1 MAAPKPLRV
10 YLAGPDVFLPDAKAF
25 AEKKKALCA
34 KYGFEGVFPL
44 DAEIKEAAS
53 LKPHELAAK
62 IASNNEE
69 LMRSCDLLIA
79 NCTPF
84 RSVSMDAGT
93 AYEVGFMRALGRPVF
108 GYSNIA
114 TPFGE
119 RSRKYRT
126 AGALIPDDGDFAET
140 EIEDFGLSENLM
152 IDCAMTF
159 SGGRLITATVA
170 AGAELTDLAAF
181 KACLEQ
187 AAEAT
192 QNGA

>member
-1 MAAPKPLRV
+1 MLKQPRI

-25 AEKKKALCA
+25 AETKKALCA

-53 LKPHELAAK
+53 LAPAELAAK
-62 IASNNEE
+62 IASNNED
-69 LMRSCDLLIA
+69 LMRDCDLLIA

-93 AYEVGFMRALGRPVF
+93 AFEVGFMRALGRPVL
-108 GYSNIA
+108 GYSNNA

-119 RSRKYRT
+119 RSRKYRA
-126 AGALIPDDGDFAET
+126 AGAGVPDDGDFAET

-152 IDCAMTF
+152 IDCAITA
-159 SGGRLITATVA
+159 SGSRLITARVA
-170 AGAELTDLAAF
+170 PGEELTDLGAF
-181 KACLEQ
+181 EECLEL
-187 AAEAT
+187 AAEIV
-192 QNGA
+192 G